1 MIPSQASNVSIA
13 VILSDDSGAF
23 NNYFLNVEFVSSKA
37 INFITFDNINVD
49 AQHAFQIPLN
59 FRTSKLYASSCST
72 SQPINWIWY
81 NDEEQTLY
89 VFNQTKC
96 GFEFGR
102 LLAII
107 VIDEWKNSN
116 IYDTY
121 WVKLILID
129 NWNNV
134 IESNEFN
141 VTINTSSPP
150 AKTNTFAQIDVYQ
163 NHYVNSKLP
172 AYLFTNQNETI
183 LNFNTL
189 GWVNHNDVKVATR
202 ITKDQESQS
211 ANIYVK
217 VFGEKGCQISIY
229 TNSSLCQVSEA
240 LIDVVAKRCASI
252 DWFECSGPYESDCI
266 SCNDGYIIQ
275 NDGSCVRDVNY
286 LPILNTKSYSIC
298 GQFAMIVTFVYIILS
313 IKYGKWM
320 LEPVV
325 HLQTLMMLMLSSDWV
340 SSNWIEYFSWI
351 QYFKF
356 DLGFFNSLW
365 LNHLVS
371 WTSSNNKFANVQI
384 YWEETIF
391 NYSNFFIFAILLY
404 LTAKVAKIT
413 KWSQILSFIKIEET
427 RSQTVFWIL
436 WWLILPFMIANL
448 SYEFSNFNLHFV
460 TSMISS
466 FAIILLFWYWVL
478 NRTSFFKSEII
489 RKIDQYKSV
498 SYIYLYLLVRIPLVL
513 FFVH

>member
-1 MIPSQASNVSIA
+1 MIPNHASNLSIS

-23 NNYFLNVEFVSSKA
+23 TNNILDIEFVRSKA
-37 INFITFDNINVD
+37 INLSNFDNINVD

-59 FRTSKLYASSCST
+59 FRASKLYASSCSANQT
-72 SQPINWIWY
+72 INWIWY

-96 GFEFGR
+96 GFEFGKFIV
-102 LLAII
+102 II
-107 VIDEWKNSN
+107 AIDEWNNSN
-116 IYDTY
+116 IYNTY
-121 WVKLILID
+121 WVKLILTD

-141 VTINTSSPP
+141 VTINPSSPP
-150 AKTNTFAQIDVYQ
+150 AQTNTVVPINVYQ
-163 NHYVNSKLP
+163 NHYIDTKLP
-172 AYLFTNQNETI
+172 DGLFQNQNG
-183 LNFNTL
+183 LNLYFNTS
-189 GWVNHNDVKVATR
+189 GWVNTNEAKVGTR
-202 ITKDQESQS
+202 ISVNQYIGSI
-211 ANIYVK
+211 NIYVK
-217 VFGEKGCQISIY
+217 VFGDKGCQISVY
-229 TNSSLCQVSEA
+229 TNSSLCQTSEA
-240 LIDVVAKRCASI
+240 LIDIIVQKWASKE
-252 DWFECSGPYESDCI
+252 WFECSGPYESDCI
-266 SCNDGYIIQ
+266 SCNSGYVLEH
-275 NDGSCVRDVNY
+275 DGSWVRDVNY
-286 LPILNTKSYSIC
+286 IPILKTKLYSIC
-298 GQFAMIVTFVYIILS
+298 GLFTMIVTFVSIILS
-313 IKYGKWM
+313 VKYGKWM

-365 LNHLVS
+365 LNHLVT
-371 WTSSNNKFANVQI
+371 WISSNNKFANVQI

-460 TSMISS
+460 ISVNLVIIIS
-466 FAIILLFWYWVL
+466 KYISIYNCSLILL
-478 NRTSFFKSEII
+478 
-489 RKIDQYKSV
+489 KI
-498 SYIYLYLLVRIPLVL
+498 
-513 FFVH
+513 